1 MNDTSE
7 IERQRALAG
16 FYYRLMRGLKISP
29 AQVRASLDAWNR
41 LVLPPSSSSP
51 ATLPHSEA
59 YLPAFL
65 DNMKKTGFMRVCHQW
80 ESKFDEHGAPLPHAD
95 VRRFLTD
102 AIYLQYHSP
111 HTHHD
116 FFCICPTFT
125 PEGVMDFQITHPFA
139 CDFWTV
145 CLTETGAG
153 IIETNSVQLHL
164 LLPGSIAL
172 LPPGFVGRVGRA
184 RDSRQWRCLYLG
196 FRPKPRWFDFL
207 TLAFSAK
214 VPVVLKP
221 NTPQE
226 LAALRL
232 GFGELSLMRCERGD
246 INERLSFNLIENLL
260 IRLYG
265 LQETQQ
271 QGGAGRGFPK
281 AIDARVS
288 AAVDFVLSHY
298 QKPLTMQDIAA
309 RANLSPSR
317 LAALFKSH
325 YGIGLIQWRDSI
337 RLSRARDLIAT
348 TNLRIAE
355 IAQQVGWEDQ
365 LYFSKRFKDKYRDSP
380 RNYRKHAQPNVRD
393 AALHLD
399 ANEST
404 NRPTR
409 YDD

>member
-1 MNDTSE
+1 M
-7 IERQRALAG
+7 
-16 FYYRLMRGLKISP
+16 GL
-29 AQVRASLDAWNR
+29 
-41 LVLPPSSSSP
+41 
-51 ATLPHSEA
+51 
-59 YLPAFL
+59 
-65 DNMKKTGFMRVCHQW
+65 CHEW
-80 ESKFDEHGAPLPHAD
+80 ESKFDEDGAPLPHAD
-95 VRRFLTD
+95 VQRFLTD
-102 AIYLQYHSP
+102 AIHLQYHSS

-116 FFCICPTFT
+116 SFCIRPTFR

-145 CLTETGAG
+145 CLTEMGAG
-153 IIETNSVQLHL
+153 FFESNSGQFHL

-172 LPPGFVGRVGRA
+172 LPPGFVGRMGRA
-184 RDSRQWRCLYLG
+184 GDSRQWRCSYLG

-221 NTPQE
+221 DTSLE
-226 LAALRL
+226 LAALRRGL
-232 GFGELSLMRCERGD
+232 DELSLMRCERGD

-265 LQETQQ
+265 LRKMQQ
-271 QGGAGRGFPK
+271 SDAGRCVAQ

-288 AAVDFVLSHY
+288 VAVDFVLSQY
-298 QKPLTMQDIAA
+298 QRPLTLQDIAA

-355 IAQQVGWEDQ
+355 
-365 LYFSKRFKDKYRDSP
+365 
-380 RNYRKHAQPNVRD
+380 
-393 AALHLD
+393 
-399 ANEST
+399 
-404 NRPTR
+404 
-409 YDD
+409 